1 MEAIILIGIQAS
13 GKSTFC
19 KENLFN
25 SHVRISND
33 LLNTKNR
40 ESKLIDFCL
49 ETKMKMVI
57 DNTNFS
63 IEKRMAYIDKIK
75 PHNFKIIGYYFEINV
90 PRSIKW
96 NKERDKS
103 EIIPDVGI
111 YSTCKKMEIPTL
123 SEGYDKLYR
132 IVYIGKKL
140 IIKDWE
146 D

>member
-1 MEAIILIGIQAS
+1 MEAIILIGLQAS
-13 GKSTFC
+13 GKSTFF
-19 KENLFN
+19 KENFFN

-96 NKERDKS
+96 NKKRDKS

-111 YSTCKKMEIPTL
+111 YSICKKMEKPTL
-123 SEGYDKLYR
+123 YEGYDELYS
-132 IVYIGKKL
+132 IDYVGKKL
-140 IIKDWE
+140 ITMNLEI
-146 D
+146 